1 METTQFTYTLLH
13 ETHMLPDIIKNEII
27 VSVTVYFLGKNL
39 FHFVL
44 VDIFEIIPVARIFDK
59 RG

>member
-1 METTQFTYTLLH
+1 MEITQFTYTLLH

-44 VDIFEIIPVARIFDK
+44 VDIFEIIPVARIF
-59 RG
+59 

>member
-1 METTQFTYTLLH
+1 MTN
-13 ETHMLPDIIKNEII
+13 IIKNEII
-27 VSVTVYFLGKNL
+27 VSVTVYFMEKNL

-44 VDIFEIIPVARIFDK
+44 VDIFEIIPVARIFEK

>member
-1 METTQFTYTLLH
+1 MTN
-13 ETHMLPDIIKNEII
+13 IIKNEII

-44 VDIFEIIPVARIFDK
+44 VDIFEIMLLVFLKNAARPVYPRFKAIDS
-59 RG
+59 

>member
-1 METTQFTYTLLH
+1 
-13 ETHMLPDIIKNEII
+13 MLPDIIKNEII

-44 VDIFEIIPVARIFDK
+44 VDFFEIIPVARIFENAARPVYPRFKAIDN
-59 RG
+59 

>member
-1 METTQFTYTLLH
+1 
-13 ETHMLPDIIKNEII
+13 MLPDIIKNEII

-44 VDIFEIIPVARIFDK
+44 VDIFEIFPVGRFLEK

>member
-1 METTQFTYTLLH
+1 
-13 ETHMLPDIIKNEII
+13 MLSDIIKNEII

-44 VDIFEIIPVARIFDK
+44 VDIFEIIPVARIFEK